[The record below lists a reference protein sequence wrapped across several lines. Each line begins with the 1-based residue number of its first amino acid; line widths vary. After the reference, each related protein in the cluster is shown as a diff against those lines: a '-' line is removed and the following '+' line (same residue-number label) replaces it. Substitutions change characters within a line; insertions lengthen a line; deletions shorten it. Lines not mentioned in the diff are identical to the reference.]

1 MKFLSLVCASCVL
14 FADHKKH
21 DILPLEEGEAFMRS
35 EIDKKI
41 KAGIEKIILII
52 DYL

>member
-1 MKFLSLVCASCVL
+1 MIFFFEYFYLKLLSLVCASCVL

-21 DILPLEEGEAFMRS
+21 DIVSLADGEAFIRS

-41 KAGIEKIILII
+41 KAGM
-52 DYL
+52 